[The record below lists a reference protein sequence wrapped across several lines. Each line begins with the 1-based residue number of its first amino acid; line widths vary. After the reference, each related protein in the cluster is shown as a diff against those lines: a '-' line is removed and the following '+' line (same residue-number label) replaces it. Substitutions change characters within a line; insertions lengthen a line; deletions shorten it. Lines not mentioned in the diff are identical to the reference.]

1 MLRHTFNSGILA
13 LIICALLSS
22 CSTGMS
28 KDECALANWR
38 QIGFE
43 DGSLGRNLNYIARHR
58 KSCAKAGITP
68 DFDAYKRG
76 HTEGLK
82 QWCNYDNGLR
92 LGEAGGNYEG
102 ICPENEEASFLK
114 GYDYGKRL
122 FEARSRVASI
132 RSSLDRAASEITNLE
147 EERVDLGELI
157 IKSDTSDTDRIKSV
171 ARITDIGDELTDLE
185 LHIVELEKEL
195 VRAERRLQQ
204 VRP

>member
-1 MLRHTFNSGILA
+1 MPSHILKSSTLGIV
-13 LIICALLSS
+13 ICILVQG

-43 DGSLGRNLNYIARHR
+43 DGSVGRNLNHIARHR

-68 DFDAYKRG
+68 DFEIYKRG
-76 HTEGLK
+76 HSEGLK

-92 LGEAGGNYEG
+92 LGEAGGHYEG
-102 ICPENEEASFLK
+102 ICPENQEVSFLQ

-122 FEARSRVASI
+122 FEARSRVANL
-132 RSSLDRAASEITNLE
+132 RTSLDRAAGEIESLE

-171 ARITDIGDELTDLE
+171 ARITDIGDEITDLE
-185 LHIVELEKEL
+185 LHIIELEKEL
-195 VRAERRLQQ
+195 VRAERRLKQ